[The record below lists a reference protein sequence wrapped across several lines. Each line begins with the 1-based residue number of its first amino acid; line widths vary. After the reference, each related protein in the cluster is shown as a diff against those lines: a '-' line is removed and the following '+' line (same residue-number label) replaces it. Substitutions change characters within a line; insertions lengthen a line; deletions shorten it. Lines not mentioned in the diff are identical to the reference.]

1 MRCAVRL
8 EGRETMTTMHRE
20 HDIRGD
26 VPAHG
31 LGATRARVLALL
43 QDADEPLT
51 AVAAGERLGLHVNSV
66 RFHLD
71 ALANDSLVVR
81 HREDRTRPG
90 RPKVLYAAT
99 DSAARPAS
107 RSYRLLAEILTT
119 LLGDA
124 LPDPARS
131 AEDAGNTWGR
141 YLTPAVPPFHHPGEA
156 ESLDTLVDSLDRL
169 GFDSQVVNEPD
180 SLRLEVSH
188 CPFLEVAETHH
199 EVVCSVHHGLIRGI
213 LEQIGAPLAAAQLE
227 PLVEPSHCIAHLRR
241 TPRGLDTETRSNRP

>member
-1 MRCAVRL
+1 
-8 EGRETMTTMHRE
+8 MTTMHRE
-20 HDIRGD
+20 HDVRGD

-51 AVAAGERLGLHVNSV
+51 ATVTGERLGLHVNSV

-71 ALANDSLVVR
+71 ALADAGHVVR
-81 HREDRTRPG
+81 LREDRTRPG
-90 RPKVLYAAT
+90 RPRVLYVAT

-131 AEDAGNTWGR
+131 AEDAGRVWGR
-141 YLTPAVPPFHHPGEA
+141 YLTPAVQPFHHPGET
-156 ESLDTLVDSLDRL
+156 ESLDTLVESLDRL

-188 CPFLEVAETHH
+188 CPFLEVAEAHH
-199 EVVCSVHHGLIRGI
+199 EVVCSVHHGLIRGV
-213 LEQIGAPLAAAQLE
+213 LEHMGAPIAAAQLE
-227 PLVEPSHCIAHLRR
+227 PLVEPSRCIAHLRR
-241 TPRGLDTETRSNRP
+241 TSRGLDVETSSSQP

>member
-1 MRCAVRL
+1 
-8 EGRETMTTMHRE
+8 MTTMHSE
-20 HDIRGD
+20 PEARGD

-31 LGATRARVLALL
+31 LGATRARVLTLL

-51 AVAAGERLGLHVNSV
+51 AAVAGERLGLHVNSV

-71 ALANDSLVVR
+71 ALVDGGLVVR
-81 HREDRTRPG
+81 HREDRTAPG

-131 AEDAGNTWGR
+131 ATEAGRVWGR
-141 YLTPAVPPFHHPGEA
+141 YLTPAVQPFHHPGET
-156 ESLDTLVDSLDRL
+156 ESLDTLVESLDRL

-199 EVVCSVHHGLIRGI
+199 EVVCSVHHGLIGGI
-213 LEQIGAPLAAAQLE
+213 LEQIGAPLDAGQLE
-227 PLVEPSHCIAHLRR
+227 PLVEPSRCIAHLRR
-241 TPRGLDTETRSNRP
+241 TSRGLDAETHSSQP

>member
-1 MRCAVRL
+1 M
-8 EGRETMTTMHRE
+8 TMMHRE
-20 HDIRGD
+20 PEVRGD

-51 AVAAGERLGLHVNSV
+51 AAVTGERLGLHANSV

-71 ALANDSLVVR
+71 ALVDGGLVVR
-81 HREDRTRPG
+81 HREVRTAPG

-119 LLGDA
+119 LLDDA

-131 AEDAGNTWGR
+131 ATEAGRIWGR
-141 YLTPAVPPFHHPGEA
+141 YLTPAVQPFHHPGET
-156 ESLDTLVDSLDRL
+156 ESLDSLVESLDRL

-199 EVVCSVHHGLIRGI
+199 EVVCSVHHGLIGGI

-227 PLVEPSHCIAHLRR
+227 PLVEPSRCIAHLRR
-241 TPRGLDTETRSNRP
+241 TSRGPDAETSPSSP

>member
-1 MRCAVRL
+1 MCAVTL

-31 LGATRARVLALL
+31 LGATRSRVLTLL
-43 QDADEPLT
+43 HDADEPLT
-51 AVAAGERLGLHVNSV
+51 ATVAGQRLGLHVNSV

-71 ALANDSLVVR
+71 ALAEAGHVVR
-81 HREDRTRPG
+81 LREDRTRPG

-107 RSYRLLAEILTT
+107 RNYRLLAEILTT

-141 YLTPAVPPFHHPGEA
+141 YLTPAVQPFHHPGEA
-156 ESLDTLVDSLDRL
+156 ESLGTLVESLDRL
-169 GFDSQVVNEPD
+169 GFDSQVVDEPD

-188 CPFLEVAETHH
+188 CPFLEIAETHH
-199 EVVCSVHHGLIRGI
+199 EVICSVHRGLIRGV
-213 LEQIGAPLAAAQLE
+213 LEQIGAPLAAAHIE
-227 PLVEPSHCIAHLRR
+227 PLVEPSRCIAHLRR
-241 TPRGLDTETRSNRP
+241 TSRPT